1 VGNVNLI
8 LKVWRLLTKSEQK
21 KSFILLAYLL
31 VGTVLELLSVGVLLP
46 LIRVLTQSDL
56 NSKFDVFERYF
67 PNSSDQLIVTTV
79 LLLVVFTFLVKE
91 VFLGFSLW
99 AQRSFVSKL
108 ETRFQ
113 TEIFNKYSNQPYDF
127 HLSQNSSLLS
137 RNILNSN
144 NFIFNIVDPIFILL
158 TDGLVAIALCI
169 VLVVIE
175 PISMLVTI
183 GFVSLVATL
192 FHRYSKN
199 RIETWGQQ
207 RQWREAIRL
216 KQMNETFGG
225 IKEISILGRGDYF
238 RKSFEQNVNEL
249 SLINRK
255 FTTIIGI
262 PRLYLELLAIIG
274 LAALVISMLAL
285 GRTSETMLPILGV
298 FAGGAFR
305 LMPAINRITFA
316 LQSFRMGAET
326 VSGITQQDYA
336 VVGINQSSDGYPT
349 FEFQSKIELKSV
361 SYSYPGEKVP
371 SLSEVGLEILKGSE
385 VGIIGAT
392 GAGKS
397 TLVDV
402 FLGLLSPT
410 KGSIL
415 VDGVDISRNL
425 RGWQDLIGYVP
436 QSIFLSDETIEANV
450 GFGIPESEIDESKVW
465 QALEQAQL
473 KSFVESL
480 PNGKRT
486 IVGERGVR
494 LSGGQRQRIG
504 IARALYLD
512 PPILVFDE
520 ATSALDIETEK
531 EVMSS
536 LNLLR
541 RSKTILIVTH
551 RLSALDKCDQIIEI
565 ENGRMLSK

>member
-1 VGNVNLI
+1 VSNVKLV
-8 LKVWRLLTKSEQK
+8 LKVWKLLTKSEQK

-56 NSKFDVFERYF
+56 NSKLDVFERYF

-79 LLLVVFTFLVKE
+79 LMLVIFTFLVKE
-91 VFLGFSLW
+91 IFLGFSLW

-113 TEIFNKYSNQPYDF
+113 TEIFNRHSNQPYEF

-137 RNILNSN
+137 RDILNSN
-144 NFIFNIVDPIFILL
+144 YFIFNIVDPIFILL

-183 GFVSLVATL
+183 SFVSLVAVL
-192 FHRYSKN
+192 FHRYSKK

-207 RQWREAIRL
+207 RQLKDAIRL
-216 KQMNETFGG
+216 KQMSETFGG
-225 IKEISILGRGDYF
+225 IKEILVLGRGDYF
-238 RKSFEQNVNEL
+238 RKKFEENVNDL

-255 FTTIIGI
+255 YITIIGI

-285 GRTSETMLPILGV
+285 GRSSESMLPILGV

-316 LQSFRMGAET
+316 FQSFRMGAET
-326 VSGITQQDYA
+326 INGLTQQDYA
-336 VVGINQSSDGYPT
+336 VVGINQNSNTCPT

-361 SYSYPGEKVP
+361 SYIYPGEKVP
-371 SLSEVGLEILKGSE
+371 SLYEVGIEILKGSE

-410 KGSIL
+410 KGAIL

-450 GFGIPESEIDESKVW
+450 AFGIPESEIDESKVW

-531 EVMSS
+531 EVMNS

-541 RSKTILIVTH
+541 TSKTILIVTH
-551 RLSALDKCDQIIEI
+551 RLSALDQCDQIIEI
-565 ENGRMLSK
+565 ENGRLLIK

>member
-1 VGNVNLI
+1 MSNVKLI

-79 LLLVVFTFLVKE
+79 LMLVIFTFLVKE

-113 TEIFNKYSNQPYDF
+113 TEIFNRHSNQPYEF

-137 RNILNSN
+137 RDILNSN
-144 NFIFNIVDPIFILL
+144 NFIYNIVDPIFILL
-158 TDGLVAIALCI
+158 TDGLVAIALCF

-183 GFVSLVATL
+183 SFVSLVAAL
-192 FHRYSKN
+192 FHRYSKK

-207 RQWREAIRL
+207 RQLKEAIRL
-216 KQMNETFGG
+216 KQMSETFGG
-225 IKEISILGRGDYF
+225 IKEISVLGRGDYF
-238 RKSFEQNVNEL
+238 RKKFEENVNDL

-255 FTTIIGI
+255 YITIIGI

-285 GRTSETMLPILGV
+285 GRTSESMLPILGV

-316 LQSFRMGAET
+316 FQSFRMGAET
-326 VSGITQQDYA
+326 INGLTQQDYA
-336 VVGINQSSDGYPT
+336 VVGSNQNSNSCPT

-361 SYSYPGEKVP
+361 SYSYPGEKVS
-371 SLSEVGLEILKGSE
+371 SLSEVGIEILKGSE

-415 VDGVDISRNL
+415 VDGVDISQNL

-450 GFGIPESEIDESKVW
+450 AFGIPESEIDESKVW

-551 RLSALDKCDQIIEI
+551 RLSALDQCDQIIEI
-565 ENGRMLSK
+565 ENGRLLSK

>member
-1 VGNVNLI
+1 MSNVKLV
-8 LKVWRLLTKSEQK
+8 LKVWKLLTKSEQK

-56 NSKFDVFERYF
+56 NSKLDVFERYF

-79 LLLVVFTFLVKE
+79 LMLVIFTFLVKE
-91 VFLGFSLW
+91 IFLGFSLW

-113 TEIFNKYSNQPYDF
+113 TEIFNRHSNQPYEF

-137 RNILNSN
+137 RDILNSN
-144 NFIFNIVDPIFILL
+144 YFIFNIVDPIFILL

-183 GFVSLVATL
+183 SFVSLVAVL
-192 FHRYSKN
+192 FHRYSKK

-207 RQWREAIRL
+207 RQLKDAIRL
-216 KQMNETFGG
+216 KQMSETFGG
-225 IKEISILGRGDYF
+225 IKEILVLGRGDYF
-238 RKSFEQNVNEL
+238 RKKFEENVNDL

-255 FTTIIGI
+255 YITIIGI

-285 GRTSETMLPILGV
+285 GRSSESMLPILGV

-316 LQSFRMGAET
+316 FQSFRMGAET
-326 VSGITQQDYA
+326 INGLTQQDYA
-336 VVGINQSSDGYPT
+336 VVGINQNSNTCPT

-361 SYSYPGEKVP
+361 SYIYPGEKVP
-371 SLSEVGLEILKGSE
+371 SLYEVGIEILKGSE

-410 KGSIL
+410 KGAIL

-450 GFGIPESEIDESKVW
+450 AFGIPESEIDESKVW

-531 EVMSS
+531 EVMNS

-541 RSKTILIVTH
+541 TSKTILIVTH
-551 RLSALDKCDQIIEI
+551 RLSALDQCDQIIEI
-565 ENGRMLSK
+565 ENGRLLIK